1 MLQSVLDFQIM
12 TPGRPPALAHLISG
26 LKEHMIAAV
35 CINVAFIFMSVVMK
49 NESGLAW
56 SWLTYLSSQMKINS
70 TTY

>member
-26 LKEHMIAAV
+26 LKEHMIAVV
-35 CINVAFIFMSVVMK
+35 CVNVAFIFMSAVMK
-49 NESGLAW
+49 NESGLAQ
-56 SWLTYLSSQMKINS
+56 SWLASLSLQMKINH